1 MDIYNFGKELIVEAG
16 KFIEMRMTQEFEV
29 DSKSNPNDLVTDV
42 DRETEQFLYTKILER
57 FPDHLII
64 GEEGHGQNIK
74 DTKGV
79 IWIVDPID
87 GTLNFVH
94 QGENFAISI
103 GVFIDGEP
111 YCGLIYDCMKRDL
124 YHAKY
129 KNGAYLNEH
138 ALLPAENIPLNQS
151 LIAINPKRVLGEET
165 RSPFFKIMAESRSVR
180 SYGSAALEFAML
192 AKGQISA
199 LLFLKLYP
207 WDYTAGVIITEELGF
222 KTSDLYGRE
231 LPLLSSSSV
240 ISGNPKIH
248 SEILEYFAGDKRL
261 YEYHEKIHDS

>member
-16 KFIEMRMTQEFEV
+16 KFIETRMTQEFQV

-42 DRETEQFLYTKILER
+42 DKETEQLLYTRILER
-57 FPDHLII
+57 FPEHRII
-64 GEEGHGQNIK
+64 GEEGHGENIK
-74 DTKGV
+74 DTDGV

-103 GVFIDGEP
+103 GIFIDGEP

-129 KNGAYLNEH
+129 NNGAFVNNR
-138 ALLPAENIPLNQS
+138 ALKPAENVPLNQS
-151 LIAINPKRVLGEET
+151 LVAINPKRVLGEAA
-165 RSPFFKIMAESRSVR
+165 RSPFFEIMAKSRSVR

-199 LLFLKLYP
+199 LMFLKLYP
-207 WDYTAGVIITEELGF
+207 WDYTGGAIITGELGY
-222 KTSDLYGRE
+222 KTTDIYGGE
-231 LPLLSSSSV
+231 LPLLRSTSV
-240 ISGNPKIH
+240 ISGN
-248 SEILEYFAGDKRL
+248 SEIHGEILGHFTDDKIL
-261 YEYHEKIHDS
+261 HEFHDAFHDL